1 MAKNTSLYVN
11 NGRTILAANITA
23 TTTTIPVADI
33 SKVPQPVPG
42 QSARVTLDDGTNSEI
57 VYYTGFS
64 GNNLT
69 GCIRGYENTS
79 PKAFTALST
88 RVENRLTA
96 GNISQFCRL
105 QDKMDDVDWVTSIYN
120 SDQMDSNSYYVTQQ
134 QDQNGDT
141 FFFLKNNS
149 YWSAVG
155 FGTLVLPETTVT
167 AAGTTTS
174 VPIPTGL
181 KKKLNYS
188 YSEGSAQLLIIF
200 MSGQHAGQVRSVK
213 SINTSINWASPDA
226 LSTPVVIGET
236 YKIVGKT
243 LSSFEYCSSLD
254 QITTPVDMNATSLLS
269 SATGKDGSRITLIK
283 SGPSRWYIP
292 TYSTVLRYG
301 ASATSS
307 TANTVTWTLNSSI
320 DPVMTDT
327 SAKSYIVQVVSPD
340 GTSSQLRFVTAFTAN
355 SVTVDVNWTDS
366 IVVGSNIYI
375 YGANCDLGKWA
386 LASPLMDGTADI
398 GNSNRMARED
408 HVHPTDTSRA
418 PLASPAFTGTPT
430 APTQAATDS
439 STKIATTAFVK
450 SLASSTSPLMN
461 GTAAVGA
468 STYYARA
475 DHVHPTDTSRAPLNS
490 PALTGAPTAPT
501 PTSTDNSTRIATTAF
516 VRSLGSNAVPLMN
529 GTASAGSSANYAR
542 EGHVHPTDTSRAPL
556 ASPAFTG
563 TPTAPLGSTW
573 YDIGWR
579 SMPVKVVA
587 PPALRAEDR
596 GCVIA
601 NIATG
606 NGGSGTIAVHSQFWV
621 QGMEMVNIFNN
632 NGSQSITVTIGSGV
646 SSLQILGDPGT
657 ASGTRTIDP
666 LGMATIFM
674 VSNSGNFNAY
684 ITGVGVS

>member
-11 NGRTILAANITA
+11 NGRTILAANITS
-23 TTTTIPVADI
+23 TTTTILVADI
-33 SKVPQPVPG
+33 SKLPQPVPG
-42 QSARVTLDDGTNSEI
+42 QSARVTLDDGVNSEI

-69 GCIRGYENTS
+69 GCVRGYEGTS

-105 QDKMDDVDWVTSIYN
+105 QDKMDEVDWVTSIYN

-188 YSEGSAQLLIIF
+188 YSEGSAQLLIVF
-200 MSGQHAGQVRSVK
+200 TSGTHVGQVRRV
-213 SINTSINWASPDA
+213 TSIGTTINWSSSDA
-226 LSTPVVIGET
+226 FSTPVAIGET

-243 LSSFEYCSSLD
+243 FSSFEYCSSLD

-269 SATGKDGSRITLIK
+269 SATGKDGSRIALIK
-283 SGPSRWYIP
+283 VGPSRWHIP
-292 TYSTVLRYG
+292 SYSTILRYG

-307 TANTVTWTLNSSI
+307 TTNTVTWTLNSSI

-340 GTSSQLRFVTAFTAN
+340 GSTSQTRFVTAFTSN
-355 SVTVDVNWTDS
+355 SVTVDVNWTTS
-366 IVVGSNIYI
+366 IVAGSSIYI

-386 LASPLMDGTADI
+386 SSVPLMDGTANTGD
-398 GNSNRMARED
+398 SNRMARED
-408 HVHPTDTSRA
+408 HVHPTDTTRA
-418 PLASPAFTGTPT
+418 PLASPALTGTPT
-430 APTQAATDS
+430 APTQANTDN

-450 SLASSTSPLMN
+450 SLAATTNPVMD
-461 GTAAVGA
+461 GTAAPGA
-468 STYYARA
+468 STFYARA

-490 PALTGAPTAPT
+490 PAFTGTPTAPT
-501 PTSTDNSTRIATTAF
+501 PASTDNSTRVATTAY
-516 VRSLGSNAVPLMN
+516 VRSLGSNTAPTMN
-529 GTASAGSSANYAR
+529 GTGTPGSSYLYAR
-542 EGHVHPTDTSRAPL
+542 GDHVHPTDTSRAPL
-556 ASPAFTG
+556 NSPAFQG
-563 TPTAPLGSTW
+563 TPSAPIGSTW

-579 SMPVKVVA
+579 SLPIKIVA
-587 PPALRAEDR
+587 PSALRAEDR

-601 NIATG
+601 NIATV

-674 VSNSGNFNAY
+674 VNNAGSFNAY